1 MKRVA
6 LSMAIPVLAVCF
18 VLCALNS
25 ANALSPTSPVTANV
39 STSPSVT
46 YTLTATLLGHVEIEP
61 GDFYAVVG
69 EKVLL
74 GKLPYITI
82 VSNCNNPWQCQIT
95 TTAVSTD
102 VPRVYEGIDV
112 GGGRLYEQYQGAV
125 ISVTESG
132 TITVLYQPPGQEWS
146 GWGRCEGDGTYAY
159 CRKSVQGTLS
169 VLSFDTNT
177 PTVIYSIT
185 TPYVWTARDLLVA
198 FMYQAR
204 IDDTDGYTVCVS
216 NLRAGSQTCNFIG
229 QSSPSITQEKLA
241 LFPHLNTLYV
251 QIGSHLY
258 TYSVPTLT
266 LQPEEEITLPLGSYI
281 QAYGRDWL
289 LVGAGSYDPN
299 VSRLYV
305 YRPQRLQGA
314 VFQKEFL
321 VPLYLYVRG
330 YNDSLAIIGLEPDV
344 GFVDFTRPEPQF
356 YIYSYRTKGYPGVRT
371 LRLGDRLIFA
381 YSHHLS
387 VYSLTNMAESG
398 RYLLTPTEVY
408 TPATDH
414 DHRLLMMGSRYYY
427 LFDFSSYP
435 PEVVSGT
442 VSPDV
447 ASCWWKAIRGN
458 YAYGTCSPRQGWPR
472 DFSTSPDENVVYG
485 YPATLDLSSM
495 QIASTMNSQMFGPFV
510 TSDKIYAF
518 VTQTVGTGIV
528 ITVSVLSND
537 PNNLSVSQ
545 VLPNSVSLPN
555 WGWMQSDRYEHS
567 LFVWMMDI
575 DDCRWR
581 PYLVKLDLSVPRVI
595 TTPINS
601 NDQLAGAD
609 DLYVYLYNL
618 TGQHHGFSH
627 DFTRHY
633 IFDSPP
639 AFGTLLVAPRLL
651 IVQSSGCWVY
661 ARPEISFPYKA
672 YLPIVVRSGGN

>member
-1 MKRVA
+1 MKRVI
-6 LSMAIPVLAVCF
+6 LSTAIPVLAVCF

-25 ANALSPTSPVTANV
+25 ANALSPTSPVTANA
-39 STSPSVT
+39 SPSPSVT

-61 GDFYAVVG
+61 GGFYAVAG
-69 EKVLL
+69 KKVLL
-74 GKLPYITI
+74 GGLPYIAI

-102 VPRVYEGIDV
+102 VPRVYGGIDV
-112 GGGRLYEQYQGAV
+112 GGGKLYERTWGTV

-132 TITVLYQPPGQEWS
+132 TITVLYQPPEQWRS
-146 GWGRCEGDGTYAY
+146 GWSRCEGDGTYAY
-159 CRKSVQGTLS
+159 CWKSVGSTLG

-177 PTVIYSIT
+177 PTVVYSIT
-185 TPYVWTARDLLVA
+185 TSYVWTARDLLVA
-198 FMYQAR
+198 SLNSKWVS
-204 IDDTDGYTVCVS
+204 GSWEYTVCVS
-216 NLRAGSQTCNFIG
+216 DLRSGLQTCNYIG
-229 QSSPSITQEKLA
+229 QYPTGEKEGLA
-241 LFPHLNTLYV
+241 IFPHLNTLYV

-266 LQPEEEITLPLGSYI
+266 LQLEEEITLPLGSYI

-289 LVGAGSYDPN
+289 LVGAGSYDPD

-305 YRPQRLQGA
+305 YRPQRLQKA

-321 VPLYLYVRG
+321 VPLYLYVQG
-330 YNDSLAIIGLEPDV
+330 YNDSLAIIGLAWEV

-356 YIYSYRTKGYPGVRT
+356 YLYSYRKYGGLGTRT
-371 LRLGDRLIFA
+371 FRFGDRLIFA
-381 YSHHLS
+381 YPYYLS
-387 VYSLTNMAESG
+387 AYSLTNMAESG
-398 RYLLTPTEVY
+398 RYLLTPTEIY
-408 TPATDH
+408 TPVTDY

-442 VSPDV
+442 VSPEV

-458 YAYGTCSPRQGWPR
+458 YAYGTCSPRRGWPR
-472 DFSTSPDENVVYG
+472 DLSTSLDENVVYG

-495 QIASTMNSQMFGPFV
+495 QIASTMNSRMFGPFV
-510 TSDKIYAF
+510 TNDKIYAF

-537 PNNLSVSQ
+537 PNNLFVSR

-555 WGWMQSDRYEHS
+555 WGWMQSGRYEHS
-567 LFVWMMDI
+567 LFVQMIDI
-575 DDCRWR
+575 DNYGWR
-581 PYLVKLDLSVPRVI
+581 PYLVKLDLGVPQVI
-595 TTPINS
+595 TTTWFY

-609 DLYVYLYNL
+609 DLYVYLHNL

-633 IFDSPP
+633 IFDLPP

-651 IVQSSGCWVY
+651 IVQFSGCWIY

-672 YLPIVVRSGGN
+672 YLPLVIRSGGN